1 MIKKV
6 LISGG
11 REVGGLNAFAMA
23 LASGFEE
30 LGIEAEVAP
39 LKKILKT
46 HRKDLRDEGVLKIFS
61 TTAVFF
67 VPFCK
72 NVIAVAHGFPRLDAQ
87 GFLKWIAILLSFR
100 LSARYAILSCVS
112 NYVKLHLKA
121 FFNIETDGVIFNA
134 VLPKFL
140 EDYKQGQDKKY
151 ITYIGRLHKV
161 KNVVVFLEPLKR
173 LLSKYPEFTVQ
184 IIGHGTDEELIKNI
198 VKENDRFLVLPP
210 KDPQDVIGVLRESE
224 VFFSGCET
232 EALGISYIE
241 ALTQGAKVVMPS
253 SGGGL
258 EIAPKLIGKRIF
270 LFDLSMDEECVFEAL
285 EAAVLS
291 KNKESFDST
300 PFAPKTIAMQ
310 YLQLSETKKVK

>member
-1 MIKKV
+1 MKSKTAFKTIEEFIFQGSKTFVIPDYQRGYKWAV
-6 LISGG
+6 KEDANTASAVEKLLDNLISAN
-11 REVGGLNAFAMA
+11 REQTYFLQGVTVV
-23 LASGFEE
+23 EE
-30 LGIEAEVAP
+30 P
-39 LKKILKT
+39 DKIILIDGQQ
-46 HRKDLRDEGVLKIFS
+46 R
-61 TTAVFF
+61 TTT
-67 VPFCK
+67 
-72 NVIAVAHGFPRLDAQ
+72 LY
-87 GFLKWIAILLSFR
+87 LLLWC
-100 LSARYAILSCVS
+100 LS
-112 NYVKLHLKA
+112 
-121 FFNIETDGVIFNA
+121 
-134 VLPKFL
+134 
-140 EDYKQGQDKKY
+140 
-151 ITYIGRLHKV
+151 
-161 KNVVVFLEPLKR
+161 
-173 LLSKYPEFTVQ
+173 
-184 IIGHGTDEELIKNI
+184 EELIKNI

-258 EIAPKLIGKRIF
+258 EIAPNLIGKRIF
-270 LFDLSMDEECVFEAL
+270 LFDLSMEEECVFEAL